1 VIYTVTLNPAIDRI
15 LFLDEINKGRT
26 NRIKRSVE
34 TLGGKG
40 THVSINLKLLGIQN
54 TALGITFGKNGK
66 KITKLMES
74 WGVDTRFLHYQ
85 QEGMDSRTNYIL
97 VEETGHHCT
106 MVTERG
112 PILSTKITADL
123 LAQMKNLLQE
133 GDMLV
138 LTGDASNVVDA
149 TIYTQLT
156 LEAKKKGVKVFLDSS
171 GPYLMEGL
179 KSQPFLIKP
188 NFEEMCYLAGKELST
203 EQDVVK
209 AMESLE
215 NCGIEMIVMTW
226 SGNGA
231 IVKNGKDIYRVNPV
245 KVNVINEV
253 GCGDA
258 FLSAIIAGLEKS
270 EDIEEILKSAAAVA
284 GAASECEI
292 TTGFDQTRAEELKKQ
307 AKITKLR

>member
-1 VIYTVTLNPAIDRI
+1 MIYTVTLNPAIDKI
-15 LFLDEINKGRT
+15 FFLDEINKGRT

-40 THVSINLKLLGIQN
+40 THVSIDLKLLGVQN
-54 TALGITFGKNGK
+54 TALGITFGENGK
-66 KITKLMES
+66 KITEMMKS

-85 QEGMDSRTNYIL
+85 HEDFDSRTNYIL
-97 VEETGHHCT
+97 VEENGHHCT
-106 MVTERG
+106 IVTEQG
-112 PILSTKITADL
+112 PILSTKITDEL
-123 LAQMKNLLQE
+123 LDQMKNLIKE

-138 LTGDASNVVDA
+138 LTGDASNVEDT
-149 TIYTQLT
+149 TIYTNLT
-156 LEAKKKGVKVFLDSS
+156 LQAKKLGAKVFLDSS
-171 GPYLMEGL
+171 GPYLMEGV

-188 NFEEMCYLAGKELST
+188 NFEEMCYLTGKELFT
-203 EQDVVK
+203 EQDVVI

-245 KVNVINEV
+245 KVDVINEV

-258 FLSAIIAGLEKS
+258 FLSAIIAGLYKS
-270 EDIEEILKSAAAVA
+270 NTIEDILKSAAAVA

-292 TTGFDQTRAEELKKQ
+292 TTGFNQIRAEELKKQ
-307 AKITKLR
+307 AKIIKLR